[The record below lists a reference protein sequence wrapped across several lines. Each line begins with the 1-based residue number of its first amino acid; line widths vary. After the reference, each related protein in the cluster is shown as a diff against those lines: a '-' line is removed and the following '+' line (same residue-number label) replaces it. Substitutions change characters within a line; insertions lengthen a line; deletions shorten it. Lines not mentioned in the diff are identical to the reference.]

1 MLKPA
6 DKTIRASDMRF
17 DFILLRRLTKRLKPI
32 HPPKQDGFFFAL
44 ATAGGGSQGI
54 FPPRVPLLA

>member
-32 HPPKQDGFFFAL
+32 HPPKQDGFFLPWLPL
-44 ATAGGGSQGI
+44 AAV
-54 FPPRVPLLA
+54 PRGFSRLASPC